1 MPSSWPTSNAKTG
14 IMEALTWPKLCSGTA
29 TFPPVENMLW
39 ACFVLWLQHSSCQSD
54 VSTTLVDKLWKR
66 LNKTAVTRYATV
78 RAPSRKQSNL
88 SKVPTLETDSRLAV
102 EGSLQLFAQA
112 IISKPEIAV
121 KDVEAFRD
129 HALGLLESV
138 LAVVQVFVV
147 VQVP

>member
-1 MPSSWPTSNAKTG
+1 M
-14 IMEALTWPKLCSGTA
+14 
-29 TFPPVENMLW
+29 
-39 ACFVLWLQHSSCQSD
+39 
-54 VSTTLVDKLWKR
+54 
-66 LNKTAVTRYATV
+66 
-78 RAPSRKQSNL
+78 
-88 SKVPTLETDSRLAV
+88 PTLETDSRLAV